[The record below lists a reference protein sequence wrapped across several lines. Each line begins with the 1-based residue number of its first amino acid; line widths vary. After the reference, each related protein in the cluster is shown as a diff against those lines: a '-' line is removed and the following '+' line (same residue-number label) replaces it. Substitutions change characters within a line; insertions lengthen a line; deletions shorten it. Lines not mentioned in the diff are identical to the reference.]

1 MPSVTGDGGWCGAG
15 TDCGTH
21 ENARREGGGWV
32 EEGGREGSQYVS
44 QGVRPESGDHQLK
57 RSQLPGPEPANIAPR
72 LWPRALPLASQKY
85 LTANIAG

>member
-1 MPSVTGDGGWCGAG
+1 MINILFRLNKIASLIDRFHYNISGSESPSVTGDGGWCGAE

-44 QGVRPESGDHQLK
+44 HGAKE
-57 RSQLPGPEPANIAPR
+57 
-72 LWPRALPLASQKY
+72 
-85 LTANIAG
+85 